1 VRLIAIIIILLVIPT
16 GLLRDIFLQRTKPK
30 EPELKILILGASGM
44 IGHTLFNYFSCRHET
59 FGTLRAGKENYNFE
73 QFDKLIDHIDA
84 REFDNVKNIIANLK
98 PDVIINC
105 IGVVKQISES
115 TPTADQIY
123 LNSLTPHL
131 LAELSISMGFR
142 SINLSTDCV
151 FSGSR
156 GGYTEADI
164 PDASDIYGLTKILG
178 EVRNEYGLTIRT
190 STIGLE
196 LNHQHGLVEWFL
208 LKKGDIQGFDN
219 AIYSGLTTVEL
230 AKYLEHI
237 LLDHPEITGVLQM
250 AAKKITKYDLLK
262 RLSIALNRTNIN
274 ILKNVDFE
282 CDRSLDGG
290 RLEELT
296 GYKVPSWERM
306 IEDLA
311 FEILEREARIK
322 SSLGRQN

>member
-1 VRLIAIIIILLVIPT
+1 MHSEPW
-16 GLLRDIFLQRTKPK
+16 IFC
-30 EPELKILILGASGM
+30 
-44 IGHTLFNYFSCRHET
+44 N
-59 FGTLRAGKENYNFE
+59 
-73 QFDKLIDHIDA
+73 
-84 REFDNVKNIIANLK
+84 
-98 PDVIINC
+98 
-105 IGVVKQISES
+105 
-115 TPTADQIY
+115 
-123 LNSLTPHL
+123 
-131 LAELSISMGFR
+131 
-142 SINLSTDCV
+142 
-151 FSGSR
+151 
-156 GGYTEADI
+156 
-164 PDASDIYGLTKILG
+164 
-178 EVRNEYGLTIRT
+178 
-190 STIGLE
+190 
-196 LNHQHGLVEWFL
+196 
-208 LKKGDIQGFDN
+208 GDIQGFDN

-237 LLDHPEITGVLQM
+237 LLDYPDINGVLQM

-274 ILKNVDFE
+274 ILKNVDFQ

>member
-1 VRLIAIIIILLVIPT
+1 MGR
-16 GLLRDIFLQRTKPK
+16 
-30 EPELKILILGASGM
+30 ELKILILGASGM
-44 IGHTLFNYFSCRHET
+44 IGHTLFNYFSPRYQT
-59 FGTLRAGKENYNFE
+59 FGTLRAGKEIYNFE
-73 QFDKLIDHIDA
+73 KIDNLINYIDI
-84 REFDNVKNIIANLK
+84 RDFDNVTNIIAEVN
-98 PDVIINC
+98 PSVVINC
-105 IGVVKQISES
+105 VGIVKQISES
-115 TPTADQIY
+115 TTIADQIC

-142 SINLSTDCV
+142 SITLSSDCV

-156 GGYTEADI
+156 GEYTEADI

-178 EVRNEYGLTIRT
+178 EVNNEYGLTIRT
-190 STIGLE
+190 STVGLE

-208 LKKGDIQGFDN
+208 SKKGDIQGFDN
-219 AIYSGLTTVEL
+219 AIYSGLTTLEL

-237 LLDHPEITGVLQM
+237 LLYYPEITGVLQM

-262 RLSIALNRTNIN
+262 RLSIALNKTDIN

-282 CDRSLDGG
+282 CDRSLVGD

-306 IEDLA
+306 IGDLA
-311 FEILEREARIK
+311 VEILKR
-322 SSLGRQN
+322 G